1 MRIICRASLR
11 WNGQVRIEPMIAR
24 QADFVWWAGADMKA
38 QLPMGL
44 QLVHQ
49 TLLCRV
55 KCVRMGCDW
64 RLRGMIPANS
74 VKMNLGLWG
83 TSEAGHHT
91 CEASRGGPPTPV
103 LHECFAEGGSVQPCC
118 LLALEEEGALHFLI
132 VVLMA
137 PQKPDGLR
145 GCHGSSAP

>member
-24 QADFVWWAGADMKA
+24 QADFVWWARADMKA

-55 KCVRMGCDW
+55 KLQQQEQAC
-64 RLRGMIPANS
+64 
-74 VKMNLGLWG
+74 
-83 TSEAGHHT
+83 T
-91 CEASRGGPPTPV
+91 CAYK
-103 LHECFAEGGSVQPCC
+103 C
-118 LLALEEEGALHFLI
+118 
-132 VVLMA
+132 
-137 PQKPDGLR
+137 K
-145 GCHGSSAP
+145 